1 MEGGN
6 FAKFSEKECRLVV
19 VGKSG
24 SGKSSVVNTI
34 LGADRCEVS
43 FDPESTTSQ
52 AKSYSNRRFGKE
64 VQVVDTPGLFDS
76 RPTMTNE
83 VVLER
88 LATTALL
95 LAPGPHAIL
104 LTLQLGQRFSE
115 EEKAVVKQLRNFFGQ
130 DAMKHTIIVFTRG
143 DELERQ
149 RRKITDYLGRAPA
162 DLKGLLSDV
171 GHRYIVTNNVTTGKA
186 REACAK
192 SVLDLVEKMVRL
204 NTNKFYSSDLF
215 KSAED
220 EMKELDRSMDREFRP
235 GRRTSSTSSLVSLT
249 ALSKDD
255 LAKEITTIVKS
266 EKSLATETNVK
277 EDQKE
282 AKDAA
287 ELAGLL
293 GRLLRYVSRRR
304 LGAGKNTTVIQNLR
318 FSDEEKA
325 VVHKLRVF
333 FGEDSIRHTIV
344 VFTKGD
350 ELVRNGVTI
359 EEYLKSA
366 PADLNSLIN
375 DVSYR
380 YVVFNNKEP
389 TIKGRDACAKSALD
403 LVEKMAR
410 HNRTKHY
417 SSDLF
422 CHAEKQM
429 VACDRETERPFR
441 PKQQGGSSNSL
452 DSLSTV
458 PDDHLIVEISSILES
473 EPSLVEETKVKEER
487 TTAAKDH
494 SALRELMGRL
504 VRHANGDVKNNNN

>member
-1 MEGGN
+1 MAFRNASVMEAGN
-6 FAKFSEKECRLVV
+6 ITKFSEKECRLVV
-19 VGKSG
+19 AGHTG
-24 SGKSSVVNTI
+24 SGKSAVVNTI
-34 LGADRCEVS
+34 LGAKICTEGFGAGSVT
-43 FDPESTTSQ
+43 EQ
-52 AKSYSNRRFGKE
+52 AVLASRPRFGKE
-64 VQVVDTPGLFDS
+64 IHVVDTPGVFDS
-76 RPTMTNE
+76 RPEMPE
-83 VVLER
+83 AKVRHE
-88 LATTALL
+88 LARAALL

-104 LTLQLGQRFSE
+104 LTIAVGQ
-115 EEKAVVKQLRNFFGQ
+115 
-130 DAMKHTIIVFTRG
+130 
-143 DELERQ
+143 
-149 RRKITDYLGRAPA
+149 
-162 DLKGLLSDV
+162 
-171 GHRYIVTNNVTTGKA
+171 
-186 REACAK
+186 
-192 SVLDLVEKMVRL
+192 
-204 NTNKFYSSDLF
+204 
-215 KSAED
+215 
-220 EMKELDRSMDREFRP
+220 
-235 GRRTSSTSSLVSLT
+235 
-249 ALSKDD
+249 
-255 LAKEITTIVKS
+255 
-266 EKSLATETNVK
+266 
-277 EDQKE
+277 
-282 AKDAA
+282 
-287 ELAGLL
+287 
-293 GRLLRYVSRRR
+293 
-304 LGAGKNTTVIQNLR
+304 R

-504 VRHANGDVKNNNN
+504 VRHVSRRKVANGNNNSIVESLMSSPFMLGLVPLLQANGDVKNNNN